1 MAQQQKPLPPLPSNE
16 ELKKATCVDRAPDF
30 RVFYADSFGLYGNSH
45 NFRISFGSILENE
58 DDEEFF
64 FNSHDVGM
72 SVVVARRLRDN
83 LNQFFDE
90 MDGKNKSK
98 EIIQ

>member
-1 MAQQQKPLPPLPSNE
+1 MAQQQKPLPTPPND
-16 ELKKATCVDRAPDF
+16 ELKKATTVERAPDF
-30 RVFYADSFGLYGNSH
+30 RVFHADSFGLYGNSH
-45 NFRISFGSILENE
+45 NFRIAFGSILETE

-83 LNQFFDE
+83 LNQFFEE
-90 MDGKNKSK
+90 MDGKNNSK
-98 EIIQ
+98 ETIQ